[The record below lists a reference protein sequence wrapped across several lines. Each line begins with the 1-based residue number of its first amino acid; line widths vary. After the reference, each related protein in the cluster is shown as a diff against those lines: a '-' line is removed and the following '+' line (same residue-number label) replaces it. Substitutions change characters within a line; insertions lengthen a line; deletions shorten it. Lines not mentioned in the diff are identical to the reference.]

1 MQHIQRHYKKILIL
15 ASMLLLS
22 GCSQQGTGQAGSSLW
37 DIYIIQPLSQF
48 IIWLSSLF
56 ANQYAIGIILF
67 TLLIRILLI
76 PLNNMQMKSQRKLQ
90 EIQPELDAIK
100 AKYPNK
106 DRHSM
111 EQLQEEQSAL
121 MEKRGVNQFA
131 GCLPLLVQFPVMIA
145 LYQTIQ
151 RTEILR
157 QGHFLWMNLGQRDPY
172 LVLPILAAVFS
183 FLSTYLMMKAAPS
196 SNSANKVMT
205 YVMPVI
211 IFMIAFGLP
220 SALGLY
226 FVVTNLFT
234 VVQVLIF
241 NNPYKIIREREEKIQ
256 MEKDRQRELRRQL
269 RRATG
274 KNKK

>member
-1 MQHIQRHYKKILIL
+1 MRKLHSHFKKILIL
-15 ASMLLLS
+15 SAILLLT
-22 GCSQQGTGQAGSSLW
+22 GCSREASGQISSNVW
-37 DIYIIQPLSQF
+37 DSYIIQPLSQF
-48 IIWLSSLF
+48 IIWLSSIF
-56 ANQYAIGIILF
+56 ANQYAMGIIVF
-67 TLLIRILLI
+67 TILIRIILI

-90 EIQPELDAIK
+90 EIQPELEAIK

-151 RTEILR
+151 KTEILR

-172 LVLPILAAVFS
+172 FILPILAAIFS
-183 FLSTYLMMKAAPS
+183 FLAMYLTMKSAPS
-196 SNSANKVMT
+196 SNSANKTMT
-205 YVMPVI
+205 YIMPIV
-211 IFMIAFGLP
+211 IFMIALGLP

-226 FVVTNLFT
+226 FMVTNLFT
-234 VVQVLIF
+234 VAQILIF
-241 NNPYKIIREREEKIQ
+241 NNPYKIIRERQEKIQ
-256 MEKDRQRELRRQL
+256 LEKDRKRELRRQL